1 MNAGEL
7 TWSAKCTPSR
17 GDIRLIPNHAGGIK

>member
-7 TWSAKCTPSR
+7 TWSARRTPSR
-17 GDIRLIPNHAGGIK
+17 GNIRLIPNHAGGIK